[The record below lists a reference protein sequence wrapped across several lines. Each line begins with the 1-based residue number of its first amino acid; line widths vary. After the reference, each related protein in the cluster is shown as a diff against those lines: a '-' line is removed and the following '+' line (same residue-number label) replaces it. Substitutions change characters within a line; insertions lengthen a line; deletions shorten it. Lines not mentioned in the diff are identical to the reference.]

1 MKLSKISLA
10 LTALA
15 GVAASPAFALTAASY
30 SASDAVNIYVS
41 GATAQDSGLKAAVAT
56 LCTSGTVH
64 EYTASNQSVILCTP
78 TSAYGIASGKTQL
91 AVYKHS
97 VGGSGNGVAPVN
109 NSTPLPF
116 LDLTKIVTSCP
127 NATGAGT
134 VIGCSAVAATL
145 VTTNAVAQLGI
156 SDVEPSFFG
165 AKAGTYNNL
174 LSVPLATVI
183 FGVPVTTVAFTAL
196 QTAQGL
202 TAGATDAANIP
213 SLTTGQLQ
221 SLYSQEGRTW
231 SAVTGVTGL
240 TDDTVYIARR
250 NNTSGT
256 QKTFEAVI
264 ARTANGTSTGKACAK
279 GLKDFLPATATA
291 ADNTAAADLCT
302 GANVVVEG
310 SGGNQ
315 VQVCLTTFNT
325 NGKAAIGV
333 LTTEQVSTAGWKH
346 VRINGLLPNY
356 TNVKNGSYTAYGD
369 AALNSRVSP
378 AIDANH
384 SNFKAKFFGA
394 FAATATTHPTFGTAG
409 TDAVRAGLIELN
421 SVTGL
426 TTGNPYSRLDADGNV
441 DNCRPALLND

>member
-15 GVAASPAFALTAASY
+15 GVAASPAFALTAATY
-30 SASDAVNIYVS
+30 SAANSVNIYVS

-78 TSAYGIASGKTQL
+78 TSGYGAGSKTQL

-97 VGGSGNGVAPVN
+97 EGGSGNGVAPIN

-116 LDLTKIVTSCP
+116 LDLAKIASNCPAAASTS
-127 NATGAGT
+127 AGT
-134 VIGCSAVAATL
+134 VVSCSAVAATL

-183 FGVPVTTVAFTAL
+183 FGVPVTTAAFTAL

-221 SLYSQEGRTW
+221 SLYTQEGQTW
-231 SAVTGVTGL
+231 SAVTGATPADG
-240 TDDTVYIARR
+240 TVYIARR
-250 NNTSGT
+250 ANSSGT

-291 ADNTAAADLCT
+291 ADNTAANSLCT
-302 GANVVVEG
+302 GSNVVVEG
-310 SGGNQ
+310 SGGGQ
-315 VQVCLTTFNT
+315 VQTCLTRLNT
-325 NGKAAIGV
+325 AGKAAIGV

-356 TNVKNGSYTAYGD
+356 ANVKNGSYTAYGD

-378 AIDANH
+378 AIDADH
-384 SNFKAKFFGA
+384 SNFKTKFFGA

-409 TDAVRAGLIELN
+409 TDAVRAGLMELN

-426 TTGNPYSRLDADGNV
+426 TTGNPYSRRDADDNV
-441 DNCRPALLND
+441 DNCRPALINF